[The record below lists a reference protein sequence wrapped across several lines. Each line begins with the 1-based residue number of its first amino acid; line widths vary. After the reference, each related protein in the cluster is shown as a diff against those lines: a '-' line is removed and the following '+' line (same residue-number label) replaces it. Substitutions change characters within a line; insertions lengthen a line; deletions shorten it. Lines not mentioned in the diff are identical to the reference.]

1 MFLHACFNEFLLFSQ
16 IQIDDLVK
24 EWVESGTTK
33 NYGVV
38 LIDADEDFQSSIPI
52 YAHDD
57 TEKYHYKPELAICQK
72 ITTGKLRSLI
82 VESPCP
88 DKLV

>member
-1 MFLHACFNEFLLFSQ
+1 MQRVFLHAYFNKCLLFSQ

-24 EWVESGTTK
+24 EWVEGGTTK

-38 LIDADEDFQSSIPI
+38 LIDADENSQSSIPI

-72 ITTGKLRSLI
+72 ITTSKLRS
-82 VESPCP
+82 
-88 DKLV
+88 